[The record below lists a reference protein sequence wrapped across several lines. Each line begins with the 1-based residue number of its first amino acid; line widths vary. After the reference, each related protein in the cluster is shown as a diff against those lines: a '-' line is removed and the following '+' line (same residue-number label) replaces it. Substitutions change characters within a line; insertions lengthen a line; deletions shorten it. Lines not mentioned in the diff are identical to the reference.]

1 MCTKQLKLEQ
11 RNRKSGIIFP
21 LYNQTFIAMF
31 MAVWSIGIYWRV
43 HLRELFIKR
52 EWTVVICILHAYTNQ
67 PQSVFLCVP
76 LLVPKER
83 K

>member
-1 MCTKQLKLEQ
+1 
-11 RNRKSGIIFP
+11 
-21 LYNQTFIAMF
+21 MF

-52 EWTVVICILHAYTNQ
+52 EWTVVICILHAYKNQ